1 MGTSS
6 ETDSARG
13 YSRLSFAYLRKKRIS
28 VLRTSAREIFSQE
41 EYTPSLESIT
51 MEHRKESGMPDT
63 QKFSDSEHTG

>member
-13 YSRLSFAYLRKKRIS
+13 YSRLSFACLRKKQIS

-41 EYTPSLESIT
+41 GCMPSLESIT
-51 MEHRKESGMPDT
+51 MGHRMESGMPDT
-63 QKFSDSEHTG
+63 QKFSDSERTG